1 MEIEEYFTHEIGKDL
16 EESIRIDRQK
26 DEELGSENHALETYH
41 VTEKSK
47 EFLIDFFQNLR
58 SESSKKKRKGSNHWL
73 YGYYG
78 SGKSHLLSVLSYLAD
93 SEFIRRHDHQKI
105 WNSLEG
111 ENNSGLEDFKQEWEK
126 ANEDYNLVPVSINL
140 LKYQDKEDMSLSKIL
155 IKEMFDHRDMSK
167 DLDVAFFEKW
177 YKKEGNWKNRDK
189 KVKEIL
195 KDEGIPNYEKYD
207 WDDVREYKVI
217 AEVVLPNLIKQEIG
231 IEESLKDLKPSGIDT
246 SRAVYE
252 LEEWRN
258 EIEESNDKPT
268 KIVVLMDEVT
278 LFVGDNFDRLTELN
292 SLAEKIDEIGKG
304 NIQLVAT
311 AQESIEEV
319 QSEYAARV
327 PAFSIAK
334 DRFPHR
340 YSLPSRHVSEIV
352 KNRFL
357 EKTEKGKEVIKE
369 EILPD
374 SSDPQNTFIF
384 TGIGQ
389 DTVPSL
395 NSFSKKEIIDYYPFL
410 PYSTSLY
417 MEILR
422 NMREEASDSAKSI
435 FSGTARALLAITNG
449 LLEGWLKGIDRN
461 KLINLVNFYDQIE
474 AEIEDTHP
482 KEKKVIEEISQKVN
496 EGELKEIDLDVAKV
510 LFLLRKVP
518 SFIPLEEGNA
528 EMNLAVGL
536 MYDLQG
542 PSRVKVSGKVGD
554 SIERMEQ
561 FIKKEDEGGY
571 RFTDP
576 EERDIYERTKRYKEN
591 PDWDSIVSHVDK
603 YLWEDII
610 EKLNLPLK
618 IDFKGGDKYQVLYNF
633 LISDI
638 ELETQF
644 GESAG
649 LEIPIN
655 IKGFD
660 SDDFQAKKGGVLV
673 KIEKEGRSELR
684 DRIIDWWALSKGS
697 EEMKK
702 PPEVQ
707 DDLTKR
713 KEQVIKGLK
722 QSIEKSDLKVRE
734 KEFKSFEKAVKEAV
748 NQKYP
753 DHYHP
758 LMNEIN
764 RRNLRELRDLSITH
778 DLPDWGEKIEV
789 PTEDQ
794 STHGGKIQNKV
805 RSVVGKRIKQHG
817 DTSIDRLLDIL
828 KEEEPQY
835 EGCEEA
841 LAAVIWGLC
850 SGRKDFRP
858 IDEER
863 APKENEDVLKPEIW
877 NKIRLTEATGGTTL
891 QTLLEE
897 NGFLETTETVDKGI
911 VKLRDSNEQ
920 ISKIIEDVRTDVELH
935 KEDLETSELVDLLS
949 YLLNHLDTLESRA
962 KQRKD
967 RIDSDSPDWDNI
979 IEITKEEKE
988 KVQDIRDRFSNKV
1001 KYILRLE
1008 LLFKIVDRDW
1018 IGGDTWKIAEDIRE
1032 NLKDAQSLNWWSE
1045 DGWQRFVDLIGS
1057 ETKLI
1062 DKIDEE
1068 WSSYCEEN
1076 KLNLIAEKVDK
1087 MDWLLY
1093 SERYPQVLDGFHK
1106 KMIKPLKHFY
1116 EKFNDL
1122 NDIIK
1127 TVTGDS
1133 SSLKNTDIQR
1143 SIFSVDDIGLED
1155 VDFEDLNDKVER
1167 LERMVGD
1174 SVDKWEIVGLW
1185 DYDRDKIRNYIED
1198 KGRTGEIE
1206 LKKSDEEGVVIK

>member
-1 MEIEEYFTHEIGKDL
+1 MDLEEYFTHEIGKDL
-16 EESIRIDRQK
+16 EESIRVDRER
-26 DEELGSENHALETYH
+26 DEDLESEGHALSTYY

-47 EFLIDFFQNLR
+47 EFLIDFFQNLQ
-58 SESSKKKRKGSNHWL
+58 SESSRKKRKGYNHWL

-93 SEFIRRHDHQKI
+93 SKFVHEHDNKRI
-105 WNSLEG
+105 WECLEG
-111 ENNSGLEDFKQEWEK
+111 ENNSDLEDFKQEWETVI
-126 ANEDYNLVPVSINL
+126 EDYDLVPVSINL

-155 IKEMFDHRDMSK
+155 IKEMFGHRNMSK

-177 YKKEGNWKNRDK
+177 YREEEGWENRDK

-195 KDEGIPNYEKYD
+195 KDKEVPDYEKYD
-207 WDDVREYKVI
+207 WNDVRQYKVI
-217 AEVVLPNLIKQEIG
+217 ADVVLPSLIEQEIG

-246 SRAVYE
+246 SRAVNE
-252 LEEWRN
+252 LEEWRK
-258 EIEESNDKPT
+258 ELEEAGDKPT

-278 LFVGDNFDRLTELN
+278 LFVGDDFDRLTELN

-357 EKTEKGKEVIKE
+357 EKTEKGKKAIKE
-369 EILPD
+369 EILSE
-374 SSDPQNTFIF
+374 SSNPQNTFIF

-395 NSFSKKEIIDYYPFL
+395 NSFSEEEVVNYYPFL
-410 PYSTSLY
+410 PYSASLY
-417 MEILR
+417 MEILG

-449 LLEGWLKGIDRN
+449 LLEGWLKERDRN
-461 KLINLVNFYDQIE
+461 KLISLVDFYDQIE

-482 KEKKVIEEISQKVN
+482 KEKKVIEEISRKEE
-496 EGELKEIDLDVAKV
+496 EGELQKIDLKVAKV

-518 SFIPLEEGNA
+518 SFIPLEEENA

-536 MYDLQG
+536 MKDLKG
-542 PSRVKVSGKVGD
+542 PSRIKVTGKIGD
-554 SIERMEQ
+554 SIESMEQ
-561 FIKKEDEGGY
+561 FIKKEDDRGY
-571 RFTDP
+571 RFTNP
-576 EERDIYERTKRYKEN
+576 EEREIYERTKKYKEN
-591 PDWDSIVSHVDK
+591 PEWESIVSHIDN

-610 EKLNLPLK
+610 EKLNLPSK
-618 IDFKGGDKYQVLYNF
+618 IDFKGGERYEVLYNF
-633 LISDI
+633 LLSGI

-655 IKGFD
+655 ITGFD
-660 SDDFQAKKGGVLV
+660 SGDFQGKKGELLV
-673 KIEKEGRSELR
+673 KIEDEGRSELR

-713 KEQVIKGLK
+713 KEQVIKGLE

-734 KEFKSFEKAVKEAV
+734 KEFKSFEKAVREAV

-764 RRNLRELRDLSITH
+764 RRDLRELKDISRTH
-778 DLPDWGEKIEV
+778 DLPDWAEKIEV
-789 PTEDQ
+789 PTEDR
-794 STHGGKIQNKV
+794 STHSGKIQNKI
-805 RSVVGKRIKQHG
+805 RAVVGGWIEEHG

-828 KEEEPQY
+828 KDEVPQY
-835 EGCEEA
+835 EGCDEA
-841 LAAVIWGLC
+841 LTALIWGLC

-858 IDEER
+858 IDEEG
-863 APKENEDVLKPEIW
+863 APKENEDVLKPDIW
-877 NKIRLTEATGGTTL
+877 NEVRLTRATGGETL
-891 QTLLEE
+891 QNLLER

-911 VKLRDSNEQ
+911 VKLRDSND
-920 ISKIIEDVRTDVELH
+920 KIAKMVEDVRTDVELQ
-935 KEDLETSELVDLLS
+935 KEDLKTPELIDLLS
-949 YLLNHLDTLESRA
+949 HLIDSLDSSKSKA
-962 KQRKD
+962 LQRKD
-967 RIDSDSPDWDNI
+967 KIDTESPDWENI
-979 IEITKEEKE
+979 IETTKEEKKKIE
-988 KVQDIRDRFSNKV
+988 DIRDKFDKKV

-1008 LLFKIVDRDW
+1008 LLFKIVERNW
-1018 IGGDTWKIAEDIRE
+1018 IKEDTEKIAENIKE
-1032 NLKDAQSLNWWSE
+1032 NLKGAKSLNWWE
-1045 DGWQRFVDLIGS
+1045 DDGWQRFVDLIES
-1057 ETKLI
+1057 ETELI
-1062 DKIDEE
+1062 DNIEEE
-1068 WSSYCEEN
+1068 WESYCEEN
-1076 KLNLIAEKVDK
+1076 NLNKIAEKVDE
-1087 MDWLLY
+1087 MEWVL
-1093 SERYPQVLDGFHK
+1093 STENYPQILDGVHRR
-1106 KMIKPLKHFY
+1106 MIKPLKIFY
-1116 EKFNDL
+1116 DEFNSLDRIL
-1122 NDIIK
+1122 KSI
-1127 TVTGDS
+1127 TGDS
-1133 SSLKNTDIQR
+1133 TSLKNTDIQR
-1143 SIFSVDDIGLED
+1143 SILSVDDIGLED
-1155 VDFEDLNDKVER
+1155 VDFEDLDGKVER
-1167 LERMVGD
+1167 LEKMIGNR
-1174 SVDKWEIVGLW
+1174 VDRWEKVGLW
-1185 DYDRDKIRNYIED
+1185 KEDEKDIKDYIE
-1198 KGRTGEIE
+1198 KRSKPEE
-1206 LKKSDEEGVVIK
+1206 LKIKKSDEGGVVIK